1 VKKYFSKG
9 DLSTHSRISVSSH
22 PFFIFLKQFFSHF
35 IKRGTMKTRCI
46 FFISFLTLILI
57 PFTIFAQDIEV
68 HKLIGKSKS
77 DVIKKYGNPVHQD
90 NSNPAMV
97 CMFYK
102 SSTKNMIFVSNKDGV
117 YQAEA
122 TASYNNEKDA
132 RSAIDDF
139 ISGSTSDG
147 YAVDSVTTSDF
158 HLQTTGVKVDL
169 QISENKLSKKFDIRV
184 KANRSIY

>member
-1 VKKYFSKG
+1 
-9 DLSTHSRISVSSH
+9 
-22 PFFIFLKQFFSHF
+22 
-35 IKRGTMKTRCI
+35 MKTYYVI
-46 FFISFLTLILI
+46 FKLFLALVLI
-57 PFTIFAQDIEV
+57 PVSIFAQDIEV

-90 NSNPAMV
+90 DSNPAMI

-102 SSTKNMIFVSNKDGV
+102 SSTKSMIFVSDKDGV

-122 TASYNNEKDA
+122 TATYKREKDA
-132 RSAIDDF
+132 HSVIDDF
-139 ISGSTSDG
+139 ISGSISDG
-147 YAVDSVTTSDF
+147 YAVDSVTTLDF
-158 HLQTTGVKVDL
+158 HLQKTGVKVDL

>member
-1 VKKYFSKG
+1 
-9 DLSTHSRISVSSH
+9 
-22 PFFIFLKQFFSHF
+22 
-35 IKRGTMKTRCI
+35 MKTYYVI
-46 FFISFLTLILI
+46 FKLFLALVLI
-57 PFTIFAQDIEV
+57 PVSIFAQDIEV
-68 HKLIGKSKS
+68 HKLIGKSQS
-77 DVIKKYGNPVHQD
+77 DVIKEYGKPVHQD

-102 SSTKNMIFVSNKDGV
+102 TNANSMIFVSDKDGV

-122 TASYNNEKDA
+122 TATYNKEMEA

-139 ISGSTSDG
+139 ISGSISDG

-158 HLQTTGVKVDL
+158 HLQKTGVKVDL